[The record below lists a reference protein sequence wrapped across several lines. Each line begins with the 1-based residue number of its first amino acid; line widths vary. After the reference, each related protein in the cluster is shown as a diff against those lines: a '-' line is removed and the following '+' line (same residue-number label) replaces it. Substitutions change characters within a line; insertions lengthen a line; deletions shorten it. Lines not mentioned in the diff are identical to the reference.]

1 MTEELLQWLDSFWN
15 ILLAGL
21 TWTVPL
27 TIISFALAMVIA
39 VITALVQY
47 ANVRVLKQIARF
59 YIWFIRGTPLL
70 VQLYLV
76 FYGLPSVDVLIDAFP
91 AAIIVL
97 SINTGAYA
105 AETIRAALEAVPP
118 GQLEAGYC
126 VGMSYLQIIRR
137 IVLPQAMRTA
147 LPSLGNNLISLVKD
161 TSLASTI
168 TVAEMIMEAK
178 RIIAVR
184 YNAMEMYLAVA
195 IVYLAFSTVL
205 SRLQRFGE
213 RRIGAYQN
221 QRGRK

>member
-1 MTEELLQWLDSFWN
+1 MSVALPQWLDSFLS
-15 ILLAGL
+15 IFVKGV
-21 TWTVPL
+21 TMTVPL
-27 TIISFALAMVIA
+27 TIITFALAMIIA
-39 VITALVQY
+39 VITALVQF
-47 ANVRVLKQIARF
+47 ANIRGLKQIARF

-76 FYGLPSVDVLIDAFP
+76 FYGLPSVGVLIDAFP
-91 AAIIVL
+91 AAVFVL

-105 AETIRAALEAVPP
+105 AETIRAALEAVPA

-168 TVAEMIMEAK
+168 TVAEMLMEAK
-178 RIIAVR
+178 RIIAVQ
-184 YNAMEMYLAVA
+184 YNALEIYLYVA
-195 IVYLAFSTVL
+195 IIYLAFSTVL
-205 SRLQRFGE
+205 TKVQRFGE
-213 RRIGAYQN
+213 KKFGAYQKREN
-221 QRGRK
+221 T